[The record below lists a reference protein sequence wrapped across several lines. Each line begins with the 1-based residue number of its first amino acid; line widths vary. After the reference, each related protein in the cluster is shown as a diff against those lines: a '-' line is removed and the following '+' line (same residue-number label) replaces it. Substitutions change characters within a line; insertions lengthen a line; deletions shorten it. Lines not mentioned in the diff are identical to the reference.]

1 MRLVRLGVLGFA
13 IAVNAAAIY
22 ALHVA
27 MGEGTERARL
37 AIIEPPQ
44 VIVSAPKDG
53 PAFAST
59 QIFVP

>member
-1 MRLVRLGVLGFA
+1 MKLVRIAVLGFA
-13 IAVNAAAIY
+13 VAVNVAAIY

-53 PAFAST
+53 PALAST
-59 QIFVP
+59 PLFVP

>member
-1 MRLVRLGVLGFA
+1 MKYVRIGVLGFA
-13 IAVNAAAIY
+13 VAVNAVALY

-37 AIIEPPQ
+37 ANIEPPQ

-53 PAFAST
+53 PALAST
-59 QIFVP
+59 QVFVP